1 MRYVT
6 SLLPKKII
14 LTTPLAGGEHDF
26 QIFSLLKLHSFDA
39 EVQQRKTSLLCIILW
54 VKVKTTSTRGHT
66 GTHRTL
72 GRFLNINQTIGA
84 VCNFL

>member
-39 EVQQRKTSLLCIILW
+39 EVQQRKTSLLCIIL
-54 VKVKTTSTRGHT
+54 
-66 GTHRTL
+66 
-72 GRFLNINQTIGA
+72 
-84 VCNFL
+84 